1 MSSEIQVTIGNDF
14 VAIVEI
20 CKPPNNFFSTNL
32 ISGLAET
39 FEQLDQDDRVRASVL
54 CSQGKHFCAGA
65 DFSGDSEGNDT
76 LGLYAGAVRIF
87 RSVKPIVGAIQGAA
101 IGGGLGGKGFG
112 LRINISDPS
121 LQSLRITQSTV
132 RGWS

>member
-1 MSSEIQVTIGNDF
+1 MSAEIQVTIGNDF

-65 DFSGDSEGNDT
+65 DFSDDSEGNDT

-87 RSVKPIVGAIQGAA
+87 RSGTNAA
-101 IGGGLGGKGFG
+101 S
-112 LRINISDPS
+112 RS
-121 LQSLRITQSTV
+121 
-132 RGWS
+132 